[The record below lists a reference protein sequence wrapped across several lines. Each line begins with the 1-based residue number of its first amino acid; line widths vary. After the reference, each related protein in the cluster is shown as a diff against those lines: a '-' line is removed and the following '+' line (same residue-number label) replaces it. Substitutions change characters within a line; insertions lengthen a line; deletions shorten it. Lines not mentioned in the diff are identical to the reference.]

1 MYNYNIFVEVLKN
14 EDSGAYTSYG
24 IVVCSMENNQRKEVL
39 RVSDV
44 STKKERIENLI
55 DLCNKEQLEPVH
67 IYDVIEDCLY
77 S

>member
-14 EDSGAYTSYG
+14 EDLGAYTAYG

-44 STKKERIENLI
+44 STDKERVENLV
-55 DLCNKEQLEPVH
+55 DL
-67 IYDVIEDCLY
+67 
-77 S
+77 

>member
-14 EDSGAYTSYG
+14 EDSDAYTAYG
-24 IVVCSMENNQRKEVL
+24 ICVCSMENNQRKEVL
-39 RVSDV
+39 KVSDV
-44 STKKERIENLI
+44 STDKEKVDNLV

>member
-1 MYNYNIFVEVLKN
+1 MYNYNIFVEDLKN
-14 EDSGAYTSYG
+14 EDFGAYTAYG

-44 STKKERIENLI
+44 STDKEIVENLI
-55 DLCNKEQLEPVH
+55 DLFNKEQLEPVH
-67 IYDVIEDCLY
+67 IYDVIEDFLY